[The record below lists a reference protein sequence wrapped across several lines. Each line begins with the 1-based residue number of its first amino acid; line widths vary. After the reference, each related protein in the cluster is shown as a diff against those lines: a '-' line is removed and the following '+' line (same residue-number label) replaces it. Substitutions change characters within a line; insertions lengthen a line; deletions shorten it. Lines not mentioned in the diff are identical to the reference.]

1 MIMQGSESRDLNEN
15 FIDKINEEEYEEV
28 MEDEA
33 VDD

>member
-1 MIMQGSESRDLNEN
+1 MLGSESRDLNEN